1 MKTCRAPFGPG
12 LKIQSTRQLWP
23 TVNSSV
29 SRLPVP
35 CQSFVSAQGLIGS
48 DGADCATRACGPL
61 KLPVTL
67 LRLAPA
73 TLSSTAHANTP
84 MSTTTSCVLPFSAP
98 HKRASAD
105 HPDIIDPVMI
115 ELSARGRVAAVG
127 RPVLRGG
134 TPEPGVGTAGA
145 SVGPAE
151 SSVDPPE

>member
-48 DGADCATRACGPL
+48 DGADCATRVGGLL

-105 HPDIIDPVMI
+105 QI
-115 ELSARGRVAAVG
+115 GR
-127 RPVLRGG
+127 
-134 TPEPGVGTAGA
+134 A
-145 SVGPAE
+145 SCRERVE
-151 SSVDPPE
+151 